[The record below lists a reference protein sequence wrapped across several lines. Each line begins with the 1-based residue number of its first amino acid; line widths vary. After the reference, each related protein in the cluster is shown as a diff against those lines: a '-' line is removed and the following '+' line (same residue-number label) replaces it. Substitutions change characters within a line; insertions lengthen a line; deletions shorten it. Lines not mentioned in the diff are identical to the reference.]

1 MGSCQRAVAIV
12 WGIPDSGFEVL
23 SATNCSACT
32 KKSYVSVPTVS
43 ANKINLFE
51 INKPVES
58 WKIRSVFLPDK
69 DKLKMR
75 EGLIS
80 GFCSLKYQGAL
91 SDVC

>member
-58 WKIRSVFLPDK
+58 
-69 DKLKMR
+69 
-75 EGLIS
+75 
-80 GFCSLKYQGAL
+80 
-91 SDVC
+91 